1 MTRYRAFVSGGNS
14 GIGLVVCRMLL
25 EAGYEVVSVG
35 IEAHPDSHPSLSH
48 QLLDMTDTEA
58 VTVFAKDHLA
68 DAGITHLVH
77 NAGEIRH
84 RLIEDWQP
92 EDMTGLAQLHLTSP
106 TILTKAALPA
116 MQAAGFGRIVFNASR
131 AILGVPGRTSYAATK
146 AGITGLVR
154 SWALEWGKH
163 GITVNQVAPG
173 PVLTANFSDLVD
185 PDSPAATSLKERIP
199 AGRLGTAEDVARAMM
214 FFCAPE
220 NSFVT
225 GQTLFVC
232 GGLSVNSNGS

>member
-1 MTRYRAFVSGGNS
+1 MTGMRAFVSGGNS
-14 GIGLVVCRMLL
+14 GIGLVLSRMML
-25 EAGYEVVSVG
+25 EAGYEVLSVG
-35 IEAHPDSHPSLSH
+35 IAAHPDSHPNLSH
-48 QLLDMTDTEA
+48 DLLDMTDEKA
-58 VTVFAKDHLA
+58 VTNFAENHLTG
-68 DAGITHLVH
+68 AGVTHLVH

-84 RLIEDWQP
+84 RLIEEWQP
-92 EDMTGLAQLHLTSP
+92 DDMTRLAQLHLTSP

-173 PVLTANFSDLVD
+173 PIVTANFSDLVD
-185 PDSPAATSLKERIP
+185 PDSAAAQALAERIP
-199 AGRLGTAEDVARAMM
+199 AGRLGTAEDVARALM